1 MDDPKQGI
9 PTRYNSN
16 KGRAPKRDDPQQW
29 TTPNKG
35 WHQLGLTPTKDD
47 PQQEID
53 LWINLAWKILFAWV
67 LAKDKFTKR
76 KTSLFG
82 NKLLINKSFVE
93 EYYYLLFQRY
103 FLKIFLLEKN

>member
-53 LWINLAWKILFAWV
+53 LLINLAWKILFAWV

-82 NKLLINKSFVE
+82 NKWLINK
-93 EYYYLLFQRY
+93 R
-103 FLKIFLLEKN
+103 